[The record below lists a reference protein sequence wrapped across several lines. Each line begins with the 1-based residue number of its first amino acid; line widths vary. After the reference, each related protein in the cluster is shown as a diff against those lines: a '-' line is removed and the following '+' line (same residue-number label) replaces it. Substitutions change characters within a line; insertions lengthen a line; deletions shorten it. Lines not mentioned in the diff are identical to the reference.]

1 MTKTQQSKGYANA
14 YALGV
19 CVLLSAC
26 GGGGG
31 GSEAGMGTGAGG
43 AGLSAT
49 LSIFAPTQ
57 TLAAQLTQGQPS
69 TGAASLG
76 GATLNLPANSDG
88 TFSVAAASGV
98 PVTLLPSRHIA
109 DTRADQAWAQGWT
122 GAGTKVA
129 IIDDFGT
136 LKETFRVNQKVQR
149 TLSSSTWGTGV
160 YEVDYRFD
168 IKASHGDL
176 VASIAGGID
185 TQWTLN
191 LNSLSRTL
199 LSCTS
204 GSCAF
209 APNASAFG
217 SDVFDAT
224 NAVVNYTQST
234 GVAKEAQVVKNHVGL
249 GQFGDA
255 PSTIRALRSHLDNA
269 ANFAAINL
277 SIGSGQTQGVS
288 FDQIVDSLSHDL
300 LSRKSDAVI
309 VVSVGN
315 NEERNTIKV
324 CGQADLNGCNSLAVA
339 LSVLP
344 QTQESVIV
352 AGATQGSA
360 GAEKIADYSVRAGV
374 LKERYLL
381 APGGSGLFAPS
392 GGEIVGTSFAA
403 PRITGAAALLR
414 QKFPNL
420 NGQQAASILLLT
432 ASKDINNDGRA
443 DFTGVSDIYGHG
455 KLDLMRALSPVGSL
469 SIK

>member
-168 IKASHGDL
+168 ITASHGDL

-277 SIGSGQTQGVS
+277 SIGSIIKGDVS
-288 FDQIVDSLSHDL
+288 FDELVSTLEPNA
-300 LSRKSDAVI
+300 LSRKSNAVI
-309 VVSVGN
+309 VVAAGN
-315 NEERNTIKV
+315 ESALCAQSN
-324 CGQADLNGCNSLAVA
+324 LNGCNSLAVA

-360 GAEKIADYSVRAGV
+360 GAEKIADYSARAGV
-374 LKERYLL
+374 LRDRYLL